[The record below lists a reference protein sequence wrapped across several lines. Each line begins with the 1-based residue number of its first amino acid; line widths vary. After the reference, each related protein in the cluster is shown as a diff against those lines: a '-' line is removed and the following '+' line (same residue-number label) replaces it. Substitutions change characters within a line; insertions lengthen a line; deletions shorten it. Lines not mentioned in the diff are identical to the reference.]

1 MRALSSWLLLLFSL
15 SGAFVQ
21 RRHKHDCQ
29 ALLARARKAPVEEQN
44 IPAAATT
51 SKPNS
56 VRSEESG
63 KAAPRKR
70 KPKDA
75 PSEDRET
82 PAKRSRTKTQPALAE
97 TRRSVESSD
106 AEMAVPSSQV
116 SSAVSV
122 PPEPVLVALTPEE
135 LEERKEQLLEAA
147 RRKAAKDKE
156 GAERAR
162 ALADYILQ
170 QVPEENRAVSRLRQN
185 KNALLSSLRWST
197 GEDLEVLSQHPR
209 K

>member
-1 MRALSSWLLLLFSL
+1 
-15 SGAFVQ
+15 
-21 RRHKHDCQ
+21 
-29 ALLARARKAPVEEQN
+29 
-44 IPAAATT
+44 
-51 SKPNS
+51 
-56 VRSEESG
+56 
-63 KAAPRKR
+63 
-70 KPKDA
+70 
-75 PSEDRET
+75 
-82 PAKRSRTKTQPALAE
+82 
-97 TRRSVESSD
+97 
-106 AEMAVPSSQV
+106 MAVSSSQV

-197 GEDLEVLSQHPR
+197 GEDLEVFSGHTR